1 LTSVVIQKGKKE
13 KSWKTGRV
21 LSTINKK
28 GRGLKPNVKF
38 PGISTEIKEL
48 AFNII
53 GLWNFIFKF
62 VPMY

>member
-1 LTSVVIQKGKKE
+1 
-13 KSWKTGRV
+13 

-38 PGISTEIKEL
+38 PGINTEIKEL

-53 GLWNFIFKF
+53 GLCNFIFAFSPLYKF
-62 VPMY
+62 FNKEF